1 MLEQLFGSK
10 TRVKLL
16 RLFLNNPENPFYLRQ
31 LARNLKSQLN
41 SVRREVGNLEK
52 LGLVK
57 SVELSDLNLSAS
69 TLEKLK
75 KENRGSKKYFL
86 TNVDHI
92 LYHELKALMLKAEL
106 LLEANF
112 ISKIEKLTRPKL
124 FVLTG
129 LFTGY
134 EGFPTDMLI
143 VGKANKAKLSKVIKD
158 FEKELT
164 RNINY
169 TIMSPTEYK
178 YRHDITDRFLY
189 DILESRK
196 IIITDKLNLL

>member
-1 MLEQLFGSK
+1 M
-10 TRVKLL
+10 
-16 RLFLNNPENPFYLRQ
+16 RQ

-41 SVRREVGNLEK
+41 SVRREVNNLEK
-52 LGLVK
+52 LGLIK
-57 SVELSDLNLSAS
+57 SVELGDLNLSKEA
-69 TLEKLK
+69 LEELK

-86 TNVDHI
+86 TNIDHV

-112 ISKIEKLTRPKL
+112 VTRIEKIIKPKL

-134 EGFPTDMLI
+134 EAFPTDMLI
-143 VGKANKAKLSKVIKD
+143 VGKANKTKLSKIIKE

-164 RNINY
+164 RGINY
-169 TIMSPTEYK
+169 TIMSPSEYK

-189 DILESRK
+189 DILEGRK
-196 IIITDKLNLL
+196 IVITDKLNLLS